1 MTYQEPFKDRY
12 PTFTFT
18 VKLDDGDTEYV
29 KTGVK
34 ELQKRLEK
42 IGGKI
47 YLDKDYLNIAFDE
60 DKFSN
65 KATRNAGRI
74 RKVFSY
80 GFEQYVKYAHIVY
93 WRYGLNMKWDDIAK
107 KMNLCRATFYARKK
121 EILNSYS
128 FSTYMTSID
137 MSKADDLDYLLSV
150 KGGDTYFY

>member
-47 YLDKDYLNIAFDE
+47 YLDKDYLN
-60 DKFSN
+60 
-65 KATRNAGRI
+65 
-74 RKVFSY
+74 
-80 GFEQYVKYAHIVY
+80 VKYAHIVY